1 MKIALR
7 MAGALLAL
15 TLLPAVTM
23 AQEAAPRDG
32 SHDFD
37 WEFGTWNTHV
47 RILAE
52 PLSGKDEW
60 MEMTGTTVVHKML
73 DGKMNIA
80 ELKVSNEKSR
90 IDGVSLRTYNP
101 ATGEW
106 SLHYANARTGTLD
119 KPVVG
124 GFNGKRGEFYAQD
137 TYRGRSV
144 FVRFVITPMTN
155 GAWRFEQ
162 SFSADGDV
170 TWETN
175 WIATDTPVASGS

>member
-7 MAGALLAL
+7 TAGALLAL
-15 TLLPAVTM
+15 ALFPTITM
-23 AQEAAPRDG
+23 AQETPRDG
-32 SHDFD
+32 SRDFD

-60 MEMTGTTVVHKML
+60 IEMTGTTVVHKLL
-73 DGKMNIA
+73 DGKMNLA
-80 ELKVSNEKSR
+80 ELKVSNEKGR
-90 IDGVSLRTYNP
+90 IDGVSLRVYNP
-101 ATGEW
+101 NTGEW

-124 GFNGKRGEFYAQD
+124 GFTGKRGEFFAQD

-144 FVRFVITPMTN
+144 FVRFIITPMDN

-162 SFSADGDV
+162 SFSADGGV

-175 WIATDTPVASGS
+175 WIATDTPMKASR

>member
-1 MKIALR
+1 MKTALQA
-7 MAGALLAL
+7 AGALLAL
-15 TLLPAVTM
+15 TLIPTITM
-23 AQEAAPRDG
+23 AQETPRDG

-47 RILAE
+47 LILAE

-60 MEMTGTTVVHKML
+60 IEMTGTTVVHKML
-73 DGKMNIA
+73 DGKMNLA

-90 IDGVSLRTYNP
+90 IDGVSLRVYNP
-101 ATGEW
+101 NTGEW
-106 SLHYANARTGTLD
+106 SLYYANARTGVLD

-124 GFNGKRGEFYAQD
+124 GFKGKRGEFYAQD

-144 FVRFVITPMTN
+144 FVRFVITPTAD

-162 SFSADGDV
+162 SFSADGGV

-175 WIATDTPVASGS
+175 WIATDTPVEATP